1 MISDKKYDHVLNV
14 WNKFE
19 MKMMKNYHQL
29 YLKCDVLFLVDVLKD
44 LEIIA
49 YIKKVELELIPYPH
63 MHFLISYERRRF
75 LHF

>member
-19 MKMMKNYHQL
+19 MKTMKNYHQL

-49 YIKKVELELIPYPH
+49 YIKKVELELIPYSH